1 MGEERDHRLD
11 QILDVVTAGSR
22 VLVRIAAQSLDR
34 AGVDITLSQCR
45 ALVTVTQLGPLGLVD
60 LAGALSVH
68 PSTATRM
75 CDRLVAKG
83 LILRE
88 RVDGGVSLRP
98 TAAGLAIVDTITR
111 ERRRQLRRIVSQ
123 LSDEEQQELVR
134 CMDAFRRAGREP
146 GEGEWAFGWWE

>member
-1 MGEERDHRLD
+1 MGDTRDQKLD

-45 ALVTVTQLGPLGLVD
+45 ALVTVAQLGPLGLVD
-60 LAGALSVH
+60 LADALSVH

-75 CDRLVAKG
+75 CDRLIVKG
-83 LILRE
+83 LITRE
-88 RVDGGVSLRP
+88 RVDSGVSLQP
-98 TAAGLAIVDTITR
+98 TTAGLAIVHTITR

-123 LSDEEQQELVR
+123 LSDDEQRELVR
-134 CMDAFRRAGREP
+134 CMDAFRRAAGEP
-146 GEGEWAFGWWE
+146 GEREWAFGWWE

>member
-1 MGEERDHRLD
+1 VGEERDHRLD

-22 VLVRIAAQSLDR
+22 VLVRIAAHSLDR

-45 ALVTVTQLGPLGLVD
+45 ALVTVTQLGPLGLVG
-60 LAGALSVH
+60 LAGALSVD

-123 LSDEEQQELVR
+123 LSEEEQRELVS
-134 CMDAFRRAGREP
+134 CMDAFRRAGGEP